1 MTFQEKNGS
10 NNNEMTDYQMAS
22 VENLKTSNRGF
33 ELSCEFVNFPISFVN
48 ALRRIL
54 LANIPTVAIQNVEI
68 LTNTTQL
75 PHEMLKHRV
84 EMLPINVLPSDS
96 ATIKDAKVELRIL
109 PSQDE
114 KTRTITTSDFVVQSG
129 REELLMKDRDIGE
142 HMLFLRV
149 RKGEEVHL
157 KATLGVLTDTKH
169 VGQLCNVSSWWKVDS
184 EKAKA
189 VRKEYVDAGNDVREF
204 DNFLVQKCFH
214 TNEKGEPYWICLAI
228 ESIGVMSAKDALRI
242 SVDVLR
248 KKVNDYVKEAVENI
262 RREQDKTFS
271 VVTKTGGHTIGGL
284 FQQVIYSDLNTSY
297 VSYDIVHPL
306 KPDLKL
312 QFCSDKSPESVLKM
326 AKDTIE
332 EYCNLLEKVL

>member
-54 LANIPTVAIQNVEI
+54 LASIPTVAIQNVEI
-68 LTNTTQL
+68 LVNTTQL

-142 HMLFLRV
+142 PMLFLRV

-169 VGQLCNVSSWWKVDS
+169 VGQLCNVSSWWKVDP

>member
-1 MTFQEKNGS
+1 
-10 NNNEMTDYQMAS
+10 
-22 VENLKTSNRGF
+22 
-33 ELSCEFVNFPISFVN
+33 
-48 ALRRIL
+48 
-54 LANIPTVAIQNVEI
+54 
-68 LTNTTQL
+68 
-75 PHEMLKHRV
+75 
-84 EMLPINVLPSDS
+84 MLPINVLPSDS

-142 HMLFLRV
+142 PMLFLRV

-157 KATLGVLTDTKH
+157 KATLGVLMDTKH
-169 VGQLCNVSSWWKVDS
+169 VGQLCNVSSWWKVDP

>member
-54 LANIPTVAIQNVEI
+54 LASIPTVAIQNVEI
-68 LTNTTQL
+68 LVNTTQL

-142 HMLFLRV
+142 PMLFLRV

-157 KATLGVLTDTKH
+157 KATLGVLMDTKH
-169 VGQLCNVSSWWKVDS
+169 VGQLCNVSSWWKVDP

>member
-54 LANIPTVAIQNVEI
+54 LASIPTVAIQNVEI
-68 LTNTTQL
+68 LVNTTQL

-96 ATIKDAKVELRIL
+96 ATIKDAKVELRVL

-142 HMLFLRV
+142 PMLFLRV

-169 VGQLCNVSSWWKVDS
+169 VGQLCNVSSWWKIDP

-271 VVTKTGGHTIGGL
+271 VITKTGGHTIGGL

-332 EYCNLLEKVL
+332 EYCNVLEKVL

>member
-22 VENLKTSNRGF
+22 VENLKTSNRVF

-54 LANIPTVAIQNVEI
+54 LASIPTVAIQNVEI
-68 LTNTTQL
+68 LVNTTQL

-96 ATIKDAKVELRIL
+96 ATIKDAKVELRVL

-142 HMLFLRV
+142 PMLFLRV

-169 VGQLCNVSSWWKVDS
+169 VGQLCNVSSWWKVDP

-271 VVTKTGGHTIGGL
+271 VITKTGGHTIGGL

-332 EYCNLLEKVL
+332 EYCSLLEKVL

>member
-10 NNNEMTDYQMAS
+10 NNNEMVEGQMAS
-22 VENLKTSNRGF
+22 IENLKTSNRGF
-33 ELSCEFVNFPISFVN
+33 ELSCEFVKFPISFVN
-48 ALRRIL
+48 GLRRIL

-68 LTNTTQL
+68 VTNTTQL

-84 EMLPINVLPSDS
+84 EMLPINVLPSDA

-129 REELLMKDRDIGE
+129 REDLLMKDRDIDE
-142 HMLFLRV
+142 PMLFLRV

-157 KATLGVLTDTKH
+157 KASLGVLQETKH
-169 VGQLCNVSSWWKVDS
+169 VGQLCNVSSWWKVDP

-189 VRKEYVDAGNDVREF
+189 ARKAFEEAGNDVREF
-204 DNFLVQKCFH
+204 DNFLFQKYFY
-214 TNEKGEPYWICLAI
+214 TNEKDEPYWICLAI

-242 SVDVLR
+242 AVEVLR
-248 KKVNDYVKEAVENI
+248 KKVNDYAKEALENI

-271 VVTKTGGHTIGGL
+271 VLTKTGGHTIGGL
-284 FQQVIYSDLNTSY
+284 FQQVIYSDMNTTY

-312 QFCSDKSPESVLKM
+312 QFCTDKSPESVLKL

-332 EYCNLLEKVL
+332 EYCSLLEKVL

>member
-10 NNNEMTDYQMAS
+10 NNNEMTEHQMAS

-33 ELSCEFVNFPISFVN
+33 ELSCDFVDFPISFVN

-54 LANIPTVAIQNVEI
+54 LVSIPTVAVQNVEI
-68 LTNTTQL
+68 LNNTTQL

-96 ATIKDAKVELRIL
+96 ATIKDAKIELRIL

-114 KTRTITTSDFVVQSG
+114 KTRTITTDDFVIQSG
-129 REELLMKDRDIGE
+129 REGLLMKDRDINE
-142 HMLFLRV
+142 PMLFIRV

-169 VGQLCNVSSWWKVDS
+169 VGQLCNVSSWWKVDP
-184 EKAKA
+184 EKVKIARKA
-189 VRKEYVDAGNDVREF
+189 HEEAGNDVREF
-204 DNFLVQKCFH
+204 DNFLYQKCFY
-214 TNEKGEPYWICLAI
+214 TNEKGEPYQISLSI
-228 ESIGVMSAKDALRI
+228 ESIGVMAAKDALRI
-242 SVDVLR
+242 ALEVLR

-262 RREQDKTFS
+262 RREQEKTFS

-284 FQQVIYSDLNTSY
+284 FQQVIYSDLNTTY

-312 QFCSDKSPESVLKM
+312 QFCTDKSPESVLKT

-332 EYCNLLEKVL
+332 EYCSLLEKVL